1 MAEAE
6 ETASPEVRKRV
17 LGEKFFANVSR
28 HEPQLAKDITGMLLE
43 MDHTDLLD
51 FNSEVG
57 TGRRDVIVESGRGS
71 RLQES
76 RRNLARIRRNPKEEA
91 LMSYDQ
97 KMNTIQA
104 SADAYADEVYRFEG
118 AEALERRMKEYAKRE
133 ITGATSNRDLLMKA
147 DILVQEDWLGKTD
160 SLPGNMYCLVAFG
173 DLLPNEVAFFS
184 KETWTAIAKLIGWVL
199 IVLIQFFG
207 PVLMFFSCTMGTDM
221 KEDKMWHWR
230 CAQWSS
236 YVPLFFHEGDH
247 YNPEDERP
255 CMHVAP
261 GADMGMQPKEV
272 SIFLDWQYAAV
283 TKLLSML
290 LIIAFIL
297 NGIFVIM
304 VEVKVFKAVYQTF
317 RFLKENT
324 PNFDLKGTWG
334 LVLGVV
340 MNCWVVIWCCLDSYI
355 VIGASPNAADL
366 IKDALALLF
375 LYNLDDIGGDL
386 GFFDSDDWPGER
398 LSWIYDEIVHPC
410 PDEFFDEKIFD
421 WPGYFAIICY
431 AVTTGVLHIMLIGIP
446 ILTACTPF
454 LAILPPD

>member
-1 MAEAE
+1 MGVFKLLSRSSRKPQASGDGLRRRRVQGAANRARTGTWSREVGCRDVEMSGPAPKMLYPEAAHGMMAEDSARE
-6 ETASPEVRKRV
+6 SNENLISSTSKSGEQSANEKKLNEIQAAMEAYEDQKVREGV
-17 LGEKFFANVSR
+17 E
-28 HEPQLAKDITGMLLE
+28 
-43 MDHTDLLD
+43 
-51 FNSEVG
+51 
-57 TGRRDVIVESGRGS
+57 DV
-71 RLQES
+71 
-76 RRNLARIRRNPKEEA
+76 EEA
-91 LMSYDQ
+91 
-97 KMNTIQA
+97 
-104 SADAYADEVYRFEG
+104 
-118 AEALERRMKEYAKRE
+118 MKEYAKKQ
-133 ITGATSNRDLLMKA
+133 ITEATSNTDLIMKA
-147 DILVQEDWLGKTD
+147 EILIQEDWLGKTD
-160 SLPGNMYCLVAFG
+160 ELPGNIYCLMAFG
-173 DLLPNEVAFFS
+173 DVMASGSACLSTEGMLAV
-184 KETWTAIAKLIGWVL
+184 AKLLGWVL